1 MRWKGHVEEYE
12 REIHVQGFGEG
23 TRGNELE
30 DIIVVERIILKLC
43 VEKQDEM
50 L

>member
-1 MRWKGHVEEYE
+1 MEEYE